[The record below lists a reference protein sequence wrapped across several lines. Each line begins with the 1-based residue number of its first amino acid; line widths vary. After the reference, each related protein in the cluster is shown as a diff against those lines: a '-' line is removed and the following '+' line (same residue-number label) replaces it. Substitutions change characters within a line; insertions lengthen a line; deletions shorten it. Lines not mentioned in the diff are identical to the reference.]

1 MRLYKL
7 IYESLVRLLIK
18 ERISVHPLSEE
29 LQGKLNLIRVQDP
42 PKKKQREEVYE
53 AIIEDKEVKALVEES
68 LKEVLQ
74 SSSEMARFWASFLEM
89 VEILF
94 MHYHS
99 IRVQDWKGY
108 LLSLRLMQPWMAVYD
123 SLHYTR
129 YMTIFWSMMNNLDEE
144 TTGYMENGLFSASL
158 RGRRYS
164 AIPHDQWIEVT
175 MNKGSKMKGGWIG
188 ITQNESALNVHTKI
202 VNKIAMVR
210 ETLHKA
216 ADLQARTYDHA
227 ENSKSRITKD
237 EKVVQDITTCIDEW
251 NCNPWN
257 TEAPKLRSLESGL
270 IASPELIADFE
281 SANLD
286 DEQQITEIYN
296 TRILS
301 TKNLI
306 HDKISLNKRANFA
319 KAPNKKDGSVVAR
332 RADAMENK
340 AMINLINIAQETAS
354 DLVQIMQYRVTDV
367 CLPIFNINGT
377 MRKAVK
383 AKLC

>member
-1 MRLYKL
+1 
-7 IYESLVRLLIK
+7 
-18 ERISVHPLSEE
+18 
-29 LQGKLNLIRVQDP
+29 
-42 PKKKQREEVYE
+42 
-53 AIIEDKEVKALVEES
+53 
-68 LKEVLQ
+68 
-74 SSSEMARFWASFLEM
+74 
-89 VEILF
+89 
-94 MHYHS
+94 
-99 IRVQDWKGY
+99 
-108 LLSLRLMQPWMAVYD
+108 
-123 SLHYTR
+123 
-129 YMTIFWSMMNNLDEE
+129 MMNNLDEE
-144 TTGYMENGLFSASL
+144 TTAYMKNGLFSASL
-158 RGRRYS
+158 SGRSFS

-188 ITQNESALNVHTKI
+188 ITQNESALNVHTKT
-202 VNKIAMVR
+202 VNKIAKVR

-216 ADLQARTYDHA
+216 ANLKARKYDHA
-227 ENSKSRITKD
+227 ENSKSRIIKD

-281 SANLD
+281 SANSD
-286 DEQQITEIYN
+286 GEQQITEIYN

-306 HDKISLNKRANFA
+306 HDKISLNKRANFT
-319 KAPNKKDGSVVAR
+319 KAPNKKDGSMVAR
-332 RADAMENK
+332 RTDAMENK
-340 AMINLINIAQETAS
+340 AMINLINVAQETAL

-383 AKLC
+383 AKLSKVHLQGG

>member
-1 MRLYKL
+1 
-7 IYESLVRLLIK
+7 
-18 ERISVHPLSEE
+18 
-29 LQGKLNLIRVQDP
+29 
-42 PKKKQREEVYE
+42 
-53 AIIEDKEVKALVEES
+53 
-68 LKEVLQ
+68 
-74 SSSEMARFWASFLEM
+74 
-89 VEILF
+89 
-94 MHYHS
+94 
-99 IRVQDWKGY
+99 
-108 LLSLRLMQPWMAVYD
+108 
-123 SLHYTR
+123 
-129 YMTIFWSMMNNLDEE
+129 
-144 TTGYMENGLFSASL
+144 
-158 RGRRYS
+158 
-164 AIPHDQWIEVT
+164 
-175 MNKGSKMKGGWIG
+175 
-188 ITQNESALNVHTKI
+188 
-202 VNKIAMVR
+202 MVR

-383 AKLC
+383 AKLCECFTFKEAKASHSPKIALVDMGLLWRLANAIERRQGKS